1 LSPDGSWRPEIAEVI
16 GRFVDA
22 SNATLL
28 ATTNAGEK
36 VVYKPTAGERPLWD
50 FPIETLAAREVL
62 TYEVAQAMG
71 YTIVPETVL
80 ADGPYGPGSVQR
92 FVDIDDTFDPVAAVR
107 RQSAELWPIAVLDL
121 VTNNADRKLGHLI
134 SDGERLLGIDHGLT
148 FHPEDKLRTVLWVFS
163 DQSFPDEQ
171 SDSLRTL
178 DEALADGLGDR
189 VAGLLGDEERN
200 ALQNRVHDLLLHP
213 VHPTPPDD
221 RPPLPWP
228 PY

>member
-1 LSPDGSWRPEIAEVI
+1 VDTQVWRPEIAEVV

-28 ATTNAGEK
+28 ATTTDGER

-71 YTIVPETVL
+71 SDIVPETVL
-80 ADGPYGPGSVQR
+80 GDGPYGPGSIQR
-92 FVDIDDTFDPVAAVR
+92 FVDIDDSFDPVAAVQG
-107 RQSAELWPIAVLDL
+107 QSFELWPIAVLDI

-134 SDGERLLGIDHGLT
+134 SDGHHLLGIDHGLT
-148 FHPEDKLRTVLWVFS
+148 FHPDDKLRTVLWIFS
-163 DQSFPDEQ
+163 GQPVPADQRDGL
-171 SDSLRTL
+171 LR
-178 DEALADGLGDR
+178 LAQELSDGLGAR
-189 VAGLLGDEERN
+189 IAGLLGDE
-200 ALQNRVHDLLLHP
+200 ASHAMQGRVDRLLRHP
-213 VHPTPPDD
+213 VHPPPPDD

>member
-1 LSPDGSWRPEIAEVI
+1 MRSHWSPEISEVV

-28 ATTNAGEK
+28 AITAAGEK

-62 TYEVAQAMG
+62 TYEVAIALG
-71 YTIVPETVL
+71 HDIVPETVL
-80 ADGPYGPGSVQR
+80 GAGPYGPGSIQR
-92 FVDIDDTFDPVAAVR
+92 FVEIDPNFDPVAVVQKA
-107 RQSAELWPIAVLDL
+107 AAKLWPIALLDL

-148 FHPEDKLRTVLWVFS
+148 FHPEDKLRTVLWGFS
-163 DQSFPDEQ
+163 EQ
-171 SDSLRTL
+171 PLPAVEL
-178 DEALADGLGDR
+178 AALARLDTALKDGLGER
-189 VAGLLGDEERN
+189 VEELLGDEERR
-200 ALQNRVHDLLLHP
+200 ALETRVAELARHP
-213 VHPTPPDD
+213 IHPAPPED
-221 RPPLPWP
+221 RPPVPWP